1 MRNWLAWTLIQ
12 GSNACNILVGILLAR
27 ALVPDDFGRFATM
40 TASLTIFT
48 ALLNPLINEL
58 AHVVSS
64 PAGIPRAALTRRTVW
79 VSLGGIVLAAATCA
93 SITNDWL
100 DRVAILIALPLSMVA
115 WSWMNGILIG
125 RNEML
130 LLGRAQS
137 MGALVRI
144 LIVCAVVA
152 LSPTL
157 LGVAIAYV
165 VSFVVMA
172 FVVMPCARAIRWTN
186 DGAWNTNWPLV
197 IGFFVL
203 AAPFSLDQPLI
214 QRWFPAMSGE
224 YAAVMT
230 YAKSIMLLASP
241 ALTIAYSAALQ
252 RHEQHIPFSTFF
264 KLVLCVAG
272 AAGFFWVGRPIFF
285 PLLLGPQYVD
295 LIPSL
300 GYALVAISCH
310 VIAYAVAQVSLAHRP
325 SWFVGV
331 LVLPLVTQTLSLRS
345 LVSPSLT
352 DLLGVSIAVF
362 ELQLAICLGYQM
374 LLSRAQKAQ

>member
-1 MRNWLAWTLIQ
+1 MKNWLAWTLIQ

-40 TASLTIFT
+40 TAALTIFT

-58 AHVVSS
+58 AHVVSN
-64 PAGIPRAALTRRTVW
+64 PAGIPRGALTRRTVW
-79 VSLGGIVLAAATCA
+79 VSLGGIALSVATCA
-93 SITNDWL
+93 SITADWL
-100 DRVAILIALPLSMVA
+100 DRVAILFALPLSMVG

-137 MGALVRI
+137 LGALVRI
-144 LIVCAVVA
+144 LIVCAVVS

-157 LGVAIAYV
+157 VGIAVAYV
-165 VSFVVMA
+165 ISFIVMA
-172 FVVMPCARAIRWTN
+172 FVVIPSAREIRWTR
-186 DGAWNTNWPLV
+186 DGTWNTNWSLV
-197 IGFFVL
+197 IGFFLL

-214 QRWFPAMSGE
+214 QLWFPTMSGD

-241 ALTIAYSAALQ
+241 ALTMAYSSALQ
-252 RHEQHIPFSTFF
+252 RHDPRGSLSMLL
-264 KLVLCVAG
+264 KLSLFVAG
-272 AAGFFWVGRPIFF
+272 VAGFFWVGRPIFF

-295 LIPSL
+295 LIPSI

-310 VIAYAVAQVSLAHRP
+310 VIAYAVAQVSLARRP
-325 SWFVGV
+325 SLFAGV
-331 LVLPLVTQTLSLRS
+331 LVLPLVTLALSLRS
-345 LVSPSLT
+345 LASPSLT

-362 ELQLAICLGYQM
+362 ALQLTMCLGYQM
-374 LLSRAQKAQ
+374 RLCRVQKA

>member
-1 MRNWLAWTLIQ
+1 MKNWLAWTLIQ

-40 TASLTIFT
+40 TASLTVFT

-58 AHVVSS
+58 AHTISN
-64 PAGIPRAALTRRTVW
+64 PAGVPRGALTKRTIW
-79 VSLGGIVLAAATCA
+79 VSLGGILLSIATCA
-93 SITNDWL
+93 SITDDWL
-100 DRVAILIALPLSMVA
+100 DRVVILLALPLSMVA

-137 MGALVRI
+137 LGALLRI
-144 LIVCAVVA
+144 LIVCAAVA

-157 LGVAIAYV
+157 VSVAIAYV

-172 FVVMPCARAIRWTN
+172 LVVIPSAREIRWTA
-186 DGAWNTNWPLV
+186 DGAWNTNWSLV
-197 IGFFVL
+197 IGFFLL

-214 QRWFPAMSGE
+214 QLWFPSMSGE

-241 ALTIAYSAALQ
+241 ALTMAYSSTLQ
-252 RHEQHIPFSTFF
+252 RHDQHVSMSTFLTLSLF
-264 KLVLCVAG
+264 VAG
-272 AAGFFWVGRPIFF
+272 AAGFFWLCRPIFF
-285 PLLLGPQYVD
+285 PLLLGPQYVN
-295 LIPSL
+295 LIPFI
-300 GYALVAISCH
+300 GYAVVAISCH

-325 SWFVGV
+325 GWFVAA
-331 LVLPLVTQTLSLRS
+331 LALPLVTQTLCLRA
-345 LVSPSLT
+345 LISPSLT

-362 ELQLAICLGYQM
+362 ALQLAMCLGYQM
-374 LLSRAQKAQ
+374 LLSRVQKVQ